1 MRFNQTEIIEDME
14 GIIRKSGGA
23 WGEWCVGAAK
33 DTHAPFFQRHLAEDL
48 GDGLAYREGFTSN
61 TADAVAAH
69 LVNARGLSLDLAS
82 APEPGR
88 LVFVYH
94 KTPTAALHGPQSLQE
109 SPPHPSRPGW

>member
-1 MRFNQTEIIEDME
+1 MRFNQTEIIQDLEE
-14 GIIRKSGGA
+14 LIHKHGGA
-23 WGEWCVGAAK
+23 WGEWCVGTAK
-33 DTHAPFFQRHLAEDL
+33 DTHAPFFQRHLADDL

-61 TADAVAAH
+61 TADAVVAH

-94 KTPTAALHGPQSLQE
+94 KTRAAVPVGAGLVPAL
-109 SPPHPSRPGW
+109 R